1 MTKGGIF
8 YMNYS
13 TDFNGWLGKIAADFT
28 YEHVQKTMTALA
40 KYYKENSTSGQKLII
55 GYDTRFFAKEFAEF
69 VACIMAQNGV
79 KVFLANRCASSSV
92 LVVSALHKKSMGA
105 LTLTGDEHNAYHLG
119 IRAFDAK
126 GYSLTDQQIQSFMD
140 QKKSKK
146 ELETSLKKWIS
157 KGFIEP
163 FDPSICYIQH
173 IEQTIDFSSMVS
185 TNRVLFNPMFGSAIH
200 YFDHLLHEKGL
211 RGYTIDREDPEAF
224 RKIEPSP
231 SLHTKQ
237 LYEDMVFHGSDLG
250 FIVSPDCTTF
260 EFLIEPH
267 QLTTKEK
274 LVFLLELFYEKGK
287 SGQVLLSDT
296 HHLIGSHPIKN
307 HFTFTHVPEEN
318 FQSSLA
324 SNSFILA
331 VDSMGRFYFE
341 HHGAPDALLC
351 GFYFLEMLNNKELT
365 PKTLHQK
372 LNRIKGVH

>member
-1 MTKGGIF
+1 
-8 YMNYS
+8 MNYS

-28 YEHVQKTMTALA
+28 YENVQKITTALA
-40 KYYKENSTSGQKLII
+40 KYYKENSTSGQKLVI
-55 GYDTRFFAKEFAEF
+55 GYDTRFFAKEFAEH

-79 KVFLANRCASSSV
+79 KVFLANRCAPSSV

-105 LTLTGDEHNAYHLG
+105 LTLTGDEHDTYHLG
-119 IRAFDAK
+119 IRAFNNK
-126 GYSLTDQQIQSFMD
+126 GYALTQESIQPFLE

-146 ELETSLKKWIS
+146 ELEASLKKWIG

-163 FDPSICYIQH
+163 FDPTICYIQH
-173 IEQTIDFSSMVS
+173 IEQSIDFSSMVS

-211 RGYTIDREDPEAF
+211 RGYTIDREGVEAF
-224 RKIEPSP
+224 RQIEPSP
-231 SLHTKQ
+231 SLHIKQ

-274 LVFLLELFYEKGK
+274 LTFLLEHFHEKGK
-287 SGQVLLSDT
+287 TGSILLSDS
-296 HHLIGSHPIKN
+296 HKLSGNHPIKT
-307 HFTFTHVPEEN
+307 HFTLEYVEDSA
-318 FQSSLA
+318 FQSSLEKGD
-324 SNSFILA
+324 FLLA
-331 VDSMGRFYFE
+331 VDNMGRFYFE

-351 GFYFLEMLNNKELT
+351 GYYLLEVLNNKELT